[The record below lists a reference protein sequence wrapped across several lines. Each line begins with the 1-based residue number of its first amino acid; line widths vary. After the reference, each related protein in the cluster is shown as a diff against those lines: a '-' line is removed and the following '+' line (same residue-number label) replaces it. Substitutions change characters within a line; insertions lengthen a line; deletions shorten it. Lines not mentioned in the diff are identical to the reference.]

1 MKKAFLFPGQGSQ
14 FIGMGQELASQF
26 EVAKDVFLEVDE
38 ALGEKL
44 SELMFRGDIEELTL
58 TKNAQP
64 AIMAVSIAILRVM
77 SSNGLDLKKIDLFAG
92 HSLGEYSAL
101 SCSNV
106 INFKDTIKLL
116 KIRGNAMQNAVP
128 KNEGGMVAVLGLSLI
143 HISEPTRPY

>member
-14 FIGMGQELASQF
+14 FVGMGQELASQF

-44 SELMFRGDIEELTL
+44 SALIFRGNIEELTL

-64 AIMAVSIAILRVM
+64 AIMAVSIAVLRVM
-77 SSNGLDLKKIDLFAG
+77 SSNGLNLKTIDLLAG

-101 SCSNV
+101 CASGVVSLR
-106 INFKDTIKLL
+106 DT
-116 KIRGNAMQNAVP
+116 A
-128 KNEGGMVAVLGLSLI
+128 
-143 HISEPTRPY
+143 